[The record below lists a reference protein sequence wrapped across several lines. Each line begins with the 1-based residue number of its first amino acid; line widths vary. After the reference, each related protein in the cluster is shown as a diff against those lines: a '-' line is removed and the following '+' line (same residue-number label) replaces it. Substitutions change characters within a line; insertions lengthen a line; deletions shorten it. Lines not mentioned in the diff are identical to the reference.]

1 MRMRPRRYGFSRIDG
16 SMTATS
22 VAGSARRALLLGIL
36 VAGALL
42 ATVSSSRAA
51 ADDFP
56 RPKVLEPAIAFWRD
70 VFATYSE
77 HQVVV
82 HDDWY
87 LGKVYEVLDFRSW
100 VSEGE
105 PLTISQVNERK
116 RQVDEAKDRV
126 RAILLRIDA
135 NGGTADGLG
144 PAERKVHAMFSDL
157 SGDDKFRSA
166 AERVRTQSGLR
177 ERFALG
183 IARQRGYLPRM
194 ERIFREEG
202 LPVELVRLP
211 LIESCF
217 NVDAYSKVGAAGVW
231 QFMPATGKQYLQIGG
246 GIDERRDPLRAT
258 RAAARHLGRDYEAL
272 GTWPLAITAYNHG
285 RGGISRGVN
294 EVGSLDI
301 ADIVMRYR
309 GKAFGFASR
318 NFYVEFLA
326 ALDVV
331 QRADDHFGELPH
343 LPAID
348 GEEIDLPHA
357 MGVHH
362 AASLAGV
369 SREELILA
377 NPAFLSD
384 VAEGRSYIPRGYQLR
399 VPPGG
404 DALQVVRAEPPPR
417 PERTQV
423 AGKARAK
430 ATQVAS
436 ASRGKATTKG
446 ASKAKPTSQAKSGGN
461 KKKASAVVVHRVRPG
476 QTLGA
481 IARQYGTTVEAI
493 KDLNNV
499 GKSIQAGQRLRIP
512 T

>member
-1 MRMRPRRYGFSRIDG
+1 MRMRPRRNGFSRIDR
-16 SMTATS
+16 SMTAAT
-22 VAGSARRALLLGIL
+22 VAARTARLFLLGCLVASTLLGSAPVARAG
-36 VAGALL
+36 
-42 ATVSSSRAA
+42 

-70 VFATYSE
+70 IFATYSQ

-105 PLTISQVNERK
+105 PLTSSQVNEKK
-116 RQVDEAKDRV
+116 RQVDEAEQRV
-126 RAILLRIDA
+126 RDVLLQLDA
-135 NGGTADGLG
+135 NGGSPVGLG
-144 PAERKVHAMFSDL
+144 TEARKVYTMFADVH
-157 SGDDKFRSA
+157 GEDKFRAA
-166 AERVRTQSGLR
+166 AERIRTQTGLR

-183 IARQRGYLPRM
+183 VARQRGYLARM

-202 LPVELVRLP
+202 VPTELVRLP

-217 NVDAYSKVGAAGVW
+217 DVNAYSKVGAAGIW
-231 QFMPATGKQYLQIGG
+231 QFMPATGKQYLRIGG
-246 GIDERRDPLRAT
+246 GVDERRDPLRAT
-258 RAAARHLGRDYEAL
+258 RAAAQHLSRDYDAL
-272 GTWPLAITAYNHG
+272 GAWPLAITAYNHG
-285 RGGISRGVN
+285 RGGIARGAS

-301 ADIVMRYR
+301 GEIVMGYR

-326 ALDVV
+326 ALDVTA
-331 QRADDHFGELPH
+331 RADHHFGDLPH
-343 LPAID
+343 IPPIEGD
-348 GEEIDLPHA
+348 EVELPHA
-357 MGVHH
+357 MGVHQ
-362 AASLAGV
+362 AAALAGV
-369 SREELILA
+369 DREDLIA
-377 NPAFLSD
+377 VNPAFLSD
-384 VAEGRSYIPRGYQLR
+384 VTEGRSYIPRGYTLR

-404 DALQVVRAEPPPR
+404 DTVQVASAEPPPR
-417 PERTQV
+417 PARTQV
-423 AGKARAK
+423 ARKARSK
-430 ATQVAS
+430 GTQVAS
-436 ASRGKATTKG
+436 ASR
-446 ASKAKPTSQAKSGGN
+446 SKSAARSSQATSTKT

-499 GKSIQAGQRLRIP
+499 GKSKSIQAGQRLRIP

>member
-16 SMTATS
+16 SMTATT
-22 VAGSARRALLLGIL
+22 VAARARRALLFGLL

-42 ATVSSSRAA
+42 APPAPACAA
-51 ADDFP
+51 SDDFP

-116 RQVDEAKDRV
+116 RQVDEAKERV

-135 NGGTADGLG
+135 NGGSADGLD
-144 PAERKVHAMFSDL
+144 ADARKVHAMFADV

-183 IARQRGYLPRM
+183 IARQRGYLARM

-217 NVDAYSKVGAAGVW
+217 NLDAYSKVGAAGVW

-258 RAAARHLGRDYEAL
+258 RAAARHLSRDYAAL

-285 RGGISRGVN
+285 RGGIARGVS

-301 ADIVMRYR
+301 ADVVTRYR

-331 QRADDHFGELPH
+331 DRADHHFGDLPH

-348 GEEIDLPHA
+348 GDEIDLPHA
-357 MGVHH
+357 MGLHH

-369 SREELILA
+369 SREELVRA

-384 VAEGRSYIPRGYQLR
+384 VTEGRSYIPRGYQLR

-404 DALQVVRAEPPPR
+404 DALQVASAEPPPR
-417 PERTQV
+417 PERAQ
-423 AGKARAK
+423 ASRKARAK

-436 ASRGKATTKG
+436 ASRGK
-446 ASKAKPTSQAKSGGN
+446 SSAKSAGTAKSASQAKGG
-461 KKKASAVVVHRVRPG
+461 KKKPSAVVVHRVRPG